1 MERELLLKRL
11 NELGYPLFEIDSS
24 FNNNE
29 ILAEVVKSHELRFWE
44 GFPILLARLI
54 DKDQFKYDE
63 IFNYLDNRAHKDNFN
78 FLLTISFALYSY
90 LGLRYSP
97 SQNLIKKGYI
107 DQKKF
112 NIYVKDFKDSS
123 DITEA
128 ENRLSTSRLINTFRN
143 YYTQSEWNM
152 KNYVE
157 LKDEFDLEYAMSQ
170 IFSKKQRELFLKKLR
185 GEKMTK
191 TEKEYYSRSVKKK
204 VLALANPDLHKLA
217 SRLIKG

>member
-1 MERELLLKRL
+1 MEREILLKRL
-11 NELGYPLFEIDSS
+11 NELGYPLFEIDDSI
-24 FNNNE
+24 NNNE
-29 ILAEVVKSHELRFWE
+29 ILEEVVKSHELRFWE
-44 GFPILLARLI
+44 GFPILLARLL
-54 DKDQFKYDE
+54 DKDQFTYEE
-63 IFNYLDNRAHKDNFN
+63 ICSSLDSREHKGNFH
-78 FLLTISFALYSY
+78 FLLTVSFALYSY

-97 SQNLIKKGYI
+97 PQNLIKKGYI
-107 DQKKF
+107 DQDKF
-112 NIYVKDFKDSS
+112 NIYVKNFKGTS

-157 LKDEFDLEYAMSQ
+157 LKDDFDLEYAMSQ
-170 IFSKKQRELFLKKLR
+170 IFSKKQRELFLKKLK

-204 VLALANPDLHKLA
+204 VIALANPDLHKLA
-217 SRLIKG
+217 TRLIKG